1 MDEET
6 LKKQMERLKRAIR
19 TAGPSLADG
28 EKRKSPVVLS
38 AATRAGVT
46 ETLRDLVRIIDA
58 AREADAP
65 KVQEAW
71 HP

>member
-1 MDEET
+1 VAE
-6 LKKQMERLKRAIR
+6 
-19 TAGPSLADG
+19 G
-28 EKRKSPVVLS
+28 EKRKAPVLLS

-46 ETLRDLVRIIDA
+46 DTLRDLVRIIDA

-65 KVQEAW
+65 KVHETW